1 MVARNRPHH
10 VTLGVADTL
19 QEHMRLV
26 AEHKDLMQEVAELRD
41 AGKIGEARRLFK
53 KTEAMHAQ
61 IRAIEERMRVR
72 GPGD

>member
-10 VTLGVADTL
+10 LGVADTL

-26 AEHKDLMQEVAELRD
+26 AEHTALMLEVAELRD
-41 AGKIGEARRLFK
+41 AGKIGDARRAFK
-53 KTEAMHAQ
+53 KTEAVHAQ